1 MTSCYSQTLRFHDDD
16 DLWTKRRKL
25 RHLYSLFWEP
35 DNITDLPIS
44 PITHV
49 ASFLTAPSRAF
60 LAIALYGARE
70 NIFCVNL
77 CSKQP
82 NNSCYWWDRS
92 LKHSIRALMGSE
104 CENLDFGDV
113 EKSLAVKIND
123 AHLVQVLFCFD
134 AVNKVKKI
142 RLTHCININ
151 GAGLWP
157 LRGSTVVEQIDLSV
171 VTRHKSPKLWKKL
184 QIRREL
190 HFNLWRDTS
199 VVRTLDSII
208 SQEGNALKHL
218 QLHWSWREL
227 GEYSYWRPNN
237 VDQLIMRYNNMLES
251 RGIVSCSMCTINLP
265 ARAVRIDDMS
275 VQLSFNKW
283 AQIDAAQHHTCL
295 TCLRNY
301 CDECVT
307 TENNAANEMD
317 ILEYC
322 HDCEGFQCQ
331 DCRKKDYCERC
342 GRIFCAGTC
351 GALKDCTGCP
361 GKVCSRCSFESTC
374 VRCNSIYCGECRDVS
389 ECNICLRHWCRDCL
403 PSTQCDH
410 ECGINIC
417 DECIS
422 KRKCDQCNSSFCGN
436 CRSISECKMC
446 KQRCCSDCD
455 PSRAWGRDE
464 RNGYCAECASKQA
477 DS

>member
-1 MTSCYSQTLRFHDDD
+1 MIRNNNELTD
-16 DLWTKRRKL
+16 DLMRQYEFMNKKRKL
-25 RHLYSLFWEP
+25 RHLYSLYRMC
-35 DNITDLPIS
+35 ITDLPIEHL
-44 PITHV
+44 TYV
-49 ASFLTAPSRAF
+49 ASFLAPPSRALF
-60 LAIALYGARE
+60 AIALYGARE
-70 NIFCVNL
+70 NRRSGGYFCT
-77 CSKQP
+77 KQP
-82 NNSCYWWDRS
+82 NNSCYWWDHS
-92 LKHSIRALMGSE
+92 LKHNIRTLMGNE

-123 AHLVQVLFCFD
+123 DHLVKVLFCFD
-134 AVNKVKKI
+134 AVNKMKKI
-142 RLTHCININ
+142 RLTHCIDIN
-151 GAGLWP
+151 GTGLWP

-171 VTRHKSPKLWKKL
+171 VTKHKNPKLWKEL
-184 QIRREL
+184 QS
-190 HFNLWRDTS
+190 HFSIWRDNA

-218 QLHWSWREL
+218 QLHWSWR
-227 GEYSYWRPNN
+227 GEYSYWRPDN
-237 VDQLIMRYNNMLES
+237 VDQLITRYNNILES
-251 RGIVSCSMCTINLP
+251 RGIASCSMCTINLP

-275 VQLSFNKW
+275 VQLFFNKW
-283 AQIDAAQHHTCL
+283 VNIDAAQHHTCL

-307 TENNAANEMD
+307 TENNEVIETK

-342 GRIFCAGTC
+342 GRKFCVGTC
-351 GALKDCTGCP
+351 GALKDCAGCP

-374 VRCNSIYCGECRDVS
+374 VRCNSIFCCPDAVI
-389 ECNICLRHWCRDCL
+389 ECNICLRYWCRDCL

-410 ECGINIC
+410 DEDYDVKIC

-422 KRKCDQCNSSFCGN
+422 ERKCDQCNSSFCGN
-436 CRSISECKMC
+436 CRSISQCNLCMR
-446 KQRCCSDCD
+446 RCCSDCD

-464 RNGYCAECASKQA
+464 RNGYCAECAEQA